1 MPQLVTV
8 AILEIWGAL
17 VISMPVWAPT
27 AATYAAYAI
36 VAAGTY
42 ASIRS
47 MQKIPNLGSLQGDAA
62 GKISMTRDTV
72 ASRRVIYGMARVSG
86 PVIFASTNSSGTSG
100 KNEFL
105 HMIVALA
112 GHEVTEFKSIFFNDV
127 QAWDSG
133 SGQSALFP
141 ADKLAFT
148 YKIGAASQ
156 TAYDMTPPTEWTSD
170 HRLNSIA
177 SVYVRL
183 TADPN
188 TYPNGI
194 PNISAT
200 IVGHQLQDENGN
212 NVDYYD
218 NPALILRHYLLNY
231 FGADTTEID
240 ATSFG
245 VAKDACNYEPYGAG
259 TGKRY
264 TCNYT
269 FTLNTKPA
277 KVIEDI
283 LKTCYGK
290 LVYTNGKFVIKAG
303 VYNTPTVYLNED
315 DLIGGINV
323 TTKSSQ
329 ANAFNSVRG
338 LFIDGNT
345 YTSSFQASDFVPIT
359 SSFYLNEDDN
369 FDNPIDIELSGVT
382 DHTIARRIA
391 KLTLLDSR
399 QDLSVQ
405 LTTKISGLQ
414 LIAGDNVYLSVARYG
429 WTNKVFE
436 VNELTINS
444 DLSIGLLLKETSSDI
459 YDFPI
464 DEDVDRD
471 LSPNTNL
478 PNPFIVQPPAG
489 FSVTETTTIDND
501 GTVFPSATLNW
512 SASYS
517 GSISDISIEYK
528 ETSSADFDALGIF
541 PRTDSTFTTLDVVAG
556 KTYMFRARNFNYLG
570 VFSSYVSQSLKI
582 NGDNTAPQTPS
593 SIVATGGTGS
603 FGLTWT
609 NAAVDTDYKFTKIW
623 LNTANNFGTSTVEGL
638 ISGTT
643 WNKTIASSSTYYAWL
658 QNIDTSNN
666 TSSVSSPV
674 SAFVSAIG
682 TGAAGPSGS
691 KGDVNYNI
699 YRRSAIVPATP
710 TGNLTPAFWST
721 SIPGDDGNALWVS
734 TGLISGLDN
743 MTLIGSWSAPERLN
757 GKVSYYQ
764 NDAPISGSNASP
776 VIGDL
781 WFDTNDNFK
790 VYRWDGSSWTSVQ
803 DGNIA
808 PLSASI
814 VTITASIAIIDTELA
829 GIETEVLDLTNG
841 LIYATG
847 SISNLYTQSYS
858 LSSSYYASSAS
869 FNSSI
874 NNIQLTYA
882 TQDFAISV
890 SAFSSSATFNSATA
904 SANSYTDTKL
914 INYATT
920 DSAVAISAYSA
931 SVAVTTAT
939 GSSNAYTDQKLTIY
953 ATTSSAQA
961 YAETAGTAS
970 FGAATASFLQ
980 TLTSYAT
987 QQYAATQAQLAGTAS
1002 FGASTASFLQTLTSY
1017 ATQQYAATQAQL
1029 AGTASFGAATAS
1041 FNQTLTSYATQT
1053 YAQSIAS
1060 TTVSAAITSSVDTGI
1075 ISASVAV
1082 TAASVAELSGSIAGE
1097 YVVAV
1102 TAGNRVAGF
1111 KILSSTV
1118 SSSFD
1123 VQADRFR
1130 IYNTTNGTVTQSFQA
1145 DANGVFI
1152 DTAVIRSL
1160 EAGKITAGTINAAVK
1175 LTAAKLESPEITGS
1189 GIMINSQNG
1198 MRYQNNNGNFIIT
1211 GGEQNGE
1218 NNGAQIDLVG
1228 VGGGGA
1234 GIRGTLVLSAGNVGT
1249 STGDGTIRFRTA
1261 ALERGQVQRDGTL
1274 YWSGSVDVRGNNN
1287 RIGDGKFND
1296 SYIELG
1302 FYDRA
1307 DRATYIDFHST
1318 TGTSDYNARIL
1329 RDSGA
1334 NGNLNFEQT
1343 GNGNIYHNT
1352 SGTGKFIFNADV
1364 DAVAFNTTSSRRFK
1378 KNIVDFYNGL
1388 DVVEKLQAKKFD
1400 YTDGKRNNVVG
1411 LIAEEVNEV
1420 LPEIVS
1426 KDKDGLCESLDYS
1439 KLTPILLAAIKE
1451 QQIIIENLR
1460 QRITIL
1466 ERR

>member
-1 MPQLVTV
+1 MPQLVAV

-17 VISMPVWAPT
+17 VVSMPLWAPT

-62 GKISMTRDTV
+62 GKVSMTRDTV

-86 PVIFASTNSSGTSG
+86 PVVFASTNSSGTSG

-141 ADKLAFT
+141 ADKLAMT

-212 NVDYYD
+212 NVNYYD

-245 VAKDACNYEPYGAG
+245 IAKDACNYEPYGAG

-405 LTTKISGLQ
+405 CTTKISGLQ

-429 WTNKVFE
+429 WVNKVFE

-459 YDFPI
+459 YDFPVG
-464 DEDVDRD
+464 EDVDRD

-478 PNPFIVQPPAG
+478 PNPFIVQPPVG
-489 FSVTETTTIDND
+489 FSVTETTTVDAD

-517 GSISDISIEYK
+517 GSISDISVEYK

-556 KTYMFRARNFNYLG
+556 KTYMFRARNLNYLG
-570 VFSSYVSQSLKI
+570 VFSSYVSKSLKI
-582 NGDNTAPQTPS
+582 NGDNTAPQTPTG
-593 SIVATGGTGS
+593 ITATGGTGS
-603 FGLTWT
+603 FSLNWT
-609 NAAVDTDYKFTKIW
+609 NPAVDTDYKFTRIW
-623 LNTANNFGTSTVEGL
+623 LNTANNFSTSTVQGT

-643 WNKTIASSSTYYAWL
+643 WNKTITSSSTYYAWL

-666 TSSVSSPV
+666 TSSVSSQV
-674 SAFVSAIG
+674 NAAVFALG
-682 TGAAGPSGS
+682 TGDAGPSGS
-691 KGDVNYNI
+691 AGNIQYQI
-699 YRRSAIVPATP
+699 YRRSATPPATP

-721 SIPGDDGNALWVS
+721 SIPADDGNALWVS
-734 TGLISGLDN
+734 VGLISGGDGI
-743 MTLIGSWSAPERLN
+743 TLIGSWSTPERLT
-757 GKVSYYQ
+757 GKVSWYQ
-764 NDAPISGSNASP
+764 TTAPTGATTASIS
-776 VIGDL
+776 IGDL
-781 WFDTNDNFK
+781 WWDTDDNYK
-790 VYRWDGSSWTSVQ
+790 PYRWNGTTWQAVDDGRITPISQSVVNYG
-803 DGNIA
+803 DKYA
-808 PLSASI
+808 
-814 VTITASIAIIDTELA
+814 
-829 GIETEVLDLTNG
+829 LT
-841 LIYATG
+841 
-847 SISNLYTQSYS
+847 
-858 LSSSYYASSAS
+858 
-869 FNSSI
+869 
-874 NNIQLTYA
+874 
-882 TQDFAISV
+882 
-890 SAFSSSATFNSATA
+890 
-904 SANSYTDTKL
+904 
-914 INYATT
+914 
-920 DSAVAISAYSA
+920 
-931 SVAVTTAT
+931 VTTT
-939 GSSNAYTDQKLTIY
+939 GTP
-953 ATTSSAQA
+953 
-961 YAETAGTAS
+961 
-970 FGAATASFLQ
+970 
-980 TLTSYAT
+980 
-987 QQYAATQAQLAGTAS
+987 
-1002 FGASTASFLQTLTSY
+1002 
-1017 ATQQYAATQAQL
+1017 
-1029 AGTASFGAATAS
+1029 
-1041 FNQTLTSYATQT
+1041 
-1053 YAQSIAS
+1053 
-1060 TTVSAAITSSVDTGI
+1060 
-1075 ISASVAV
+1075 
-1082 TAASVAELSGSIAGE
+1082 
-1097 YVVAV
+1097 
-1102 TAGNRVAGF
+1102 RVAGF
-1111 KILSSTV
+1111 RIMNEATAPSEFV
-1118 SSSFD
+1118 
-1123 VQADRFR
+1123 VQADVFK
-1130 IYNTTNGTVTQSFQA
+1130 IYSTSDGTITQSFTA
-1145 DANGVFI
+1145 DANGVYMPQ
-1152 DTAVIRSL
+1152 ALIREL
-1160 EAGKITAGTINAAVK
+1160 DAGKITAGTINATVK
-1175 LTAAKLESPEITGS
+1175 MTAAKLESPEITGS

-1198 MRYQNNNGNFIIT
+1198 MRYQDNNGNFIIT

-1228 VGGGGA
+1228 VGGGVGP
-1234 GIRGTLVLSAGNVGT
+1234 GGRGVLVLSAGNVGT
-1249 STGDGTIRFRTA
+1249 TLGDGEIRFRTA
-1261 ALERGQVQRDGTL
+1261 ANEKGALKRDGTL
-1274 YWSGSVDVRGNNN
+1274 YLSGSLDVRNSVNNS
-1287 RIGDGKFND
+1287 RIGDNLID
-1296 SYIELG
+1296 DAAIELG
-1302 FYDRA
+1302 HHNRSNRD
-1307 DRATYIDFHST
+1307 TYIDYIST
-1318 TGTSDYNARIL
+1318 TGASDYDARTI
-1329 RDSGA
+1329 RTFGT
-1334 NGNLNFEQT
+1334 NGDFEIENTGT
-1343 GNGNIYHNT
+1343 GNIVIKTGY
-1352 SGTGKFIFNADV
+1352 GTAGYFSLAISK
-1364 DAVAFNTTSSRRFK
+1364 SSLF
-1378 KNIVDFYNGL
+1378 
-1388 DVVEKLQAKKFD
+1388 
-1400 YTDGKRNNVVG
+1400 T
-1411 LIAEEVNEV
+1411 
-1420 LPEIVS
+1420 
-1426 KDKDGLCESLDYS
+1426 
-1439 KLTPILLAAIKE
+1439 
-1451 QQIIIENLR
+1451 
-1460 QRITIL
+1460 
-1466 ERR
+1466 